1 MKAKDLYDIAIIG
14 TGPAGATLARLLHP
28 KYKIIAIDKKNP
40 HGDGFQKPCGGL
52 ICTDAQKTLAS
63 FDLTLPKDVL
73 VDPQIFAVK
82 TIDLK
87 NKLIRHYQ
95 RFYINMDRHK
105 FDLWLESLLPKTVE
119 LHSNAVCTELKR
131 ENGGFLI
138 SYQDL
143 ETKHELQRME
153 DALDELQ
160 RRVDSGAFAPIED
173 DEDEATALERG
184 LLQIAGDELG
194 GKLRAGR
201 SRNDQIAALIRMWL
215 RRHSRVIA
223 KMLLGLAAT
232 LTEQAEKA
240 GRTVMPGR
248 THMQHAQPVLLA
260 HQLMA
265 HVWPLLRDVERLADW
280 DKRIDASPYGS
291 GALAGNTLGLEPVA
305 VARELGF
312 SKVTANSID
321 GTASRDLVAEFAF
334 IAAMAGVDISRLSE
348 EIIIWNTQEF
358 AFVRLDD
365 AYSTGSSIMPKKT
378 PDIAEL
384 ARGKSGRLIGDLAGL
399 LTTLKGLP
407 TAYARDLQEDKEAVF
422 DQVDTLEVLLPAFT
436 GMVGTMVFNKERL
449 EAEAP
454 TGFAL
459 ATDIAEWLVKNGVP
473 FRHAHELSGACVK
486 IAEDRGQELWD
497 LADDDFIEVFKEFLP
512 ADKAPEVREVLSTEG
527 SVSARNG
534 KGGTSPL
541 RVREQI
547 VSAKTA
553 IEQLR
558 AFANSVSDGPAYK
571 TPESLLK

>member
-1 MKAKDLYDIAIIG
+1 MTESTTNGEHLALWGGRFKS
-14 TGPAGATLARLLHP
+14 GPSPELARLSKSTQFDWRLADDD
-28 KYKIIAIDKKNP
+28 IAGSRA
-40 HGDGFQKPCGGL
+40 HARALGRAGL
-52 ICTDAQKTLAS
+52 
-63 FDLTLPKDVL
+63 LTAD
-73 VDPQIFAVK
+73 
-82 TIDLK
+82 
-87 NKLIRHYQ
+87 
-95 RFYINMDRHK
+95 
-105 FDLWLESLLPKTVE
+105 
-119 LHSNAVCTELKR
+119 
-131 ENGGFLI
+131 
-138 SYQDL
+138 
-143 ETKHELQRME
+143 ELQRME

-215 RRHSRVIA
+215 RRHSRII
-223 KMLLGLAAT
+223 
-232 LTEQAEKA
+232 
-240 GRTVMPGR
+240 
-248 THMQHAQPVLLA
+248 AQPVLLA
-260 HQLMA
+260 HQLMT

-334 IAAMAGVDISRLSE
+334 IAAMTGVDLSRLSE

-365 AYSTGSSIMPKKT
+365 AYSTGSSIMPQKKN

-384 ARGKSGRLIGDLAGL
+384 TRGKSGR
-399 LTTLKGLP
+399 LP

-436 GMVGTMVFNKERL
+436 GMVATMVFDKERL

-497 LADDDFIEVFKEFLP
+497 LTDEDFINVFKDFLP
-512 ADKAPEVREVLSTEG
+512 ADKAPQVREVLSTEG

-547 VSAKTA
+547 VSAKTT

-558 AFANSVSDGPAYK
+558 AFANSVSDGSAYK
-571 TPESLLK
+571 SPESLLK